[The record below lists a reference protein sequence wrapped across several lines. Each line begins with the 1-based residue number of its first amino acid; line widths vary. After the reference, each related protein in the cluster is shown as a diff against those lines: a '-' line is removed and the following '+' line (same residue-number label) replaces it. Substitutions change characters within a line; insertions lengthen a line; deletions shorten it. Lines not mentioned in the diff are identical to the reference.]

1 MPRRLIITILKK
13 SNIHLTVCARYCLL
27 LTHRMFLRL
36 KLVNLYESDFFG
48 SLFQN
53 FTGCTAG
60 VMSKW
65 DRGWVSSNE
74 LKKMLITIAN
84 SRKYIYFQ
92 FKVKSNYGVKPGTYI
107 LMNCSQVKLIR
118 KYLLELEKYK
128 YEFVKSHE

>member
-1 MPRRLIITILKK
+1 MNVDLIVFVYIIYSDMPRRLIITILKK
-13 SNIHLTVCARYCLL
+13 KSNIHLTVCAIYCLL
-27 LTHRMFLRL
+27 LTHRMFL
-36 KLVNLYESDFFG
+36 KSVNLYESDFFG

-53 FTGCTAG
+53 FSGCTAG

-92 FKVKSNYGVKPGTYI
+92 FKAKSNYGVKPGTYI
-107 LMNCSQVKLIR
+107 LINCSHVKPN
-118 KYLLELEKYK
+118 
-128 YEFVKSHE
+128 S